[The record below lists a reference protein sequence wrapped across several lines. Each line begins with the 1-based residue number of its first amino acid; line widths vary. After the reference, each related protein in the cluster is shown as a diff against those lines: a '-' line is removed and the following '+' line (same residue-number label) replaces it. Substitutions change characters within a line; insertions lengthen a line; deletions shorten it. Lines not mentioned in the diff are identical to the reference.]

1 MLLVHSFF
9 ALDLLRD
16 FGAVRWV
23 FVFLLVSLVLDLL
36 RDVAFAPLWALS
48 LLSLVL
54 DLLCDFGVAL
64 FGGVFCFRCVSRL
77 GWLGNGPGL
86 LVKLAKRRG
95 RFPTPNSSKCT

>member
-1 MLLVHSFF
+1 MS
-9 ALDLLRD
+9 
-16 FGAVRWV
+16 
-23 FVFLLVSLVLDLL
+23 SVLDLL
-36 RDVAFAPLWALS
+36 RDVVFAPLWALL

-77 GWLGNGPGL
+77 GWFGNGPGL

-95 RFPTPNSSKCT
+95 RFPTSNSSKCT